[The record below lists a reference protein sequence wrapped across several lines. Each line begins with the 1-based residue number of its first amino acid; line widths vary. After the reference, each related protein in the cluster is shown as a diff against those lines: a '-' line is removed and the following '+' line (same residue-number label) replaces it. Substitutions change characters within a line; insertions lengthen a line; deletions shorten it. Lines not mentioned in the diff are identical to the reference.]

1 VRPERLQYQLASP
14 AARVQRENLPTL
26 FEPLR
31 KIGVEFG
38 GNLAAAA
45 LRLDR
50 AGDGNEL
57 FAYSRISSE

>member
-1 VRPERLQYQLASP
+1 MRPERFQLQLSSSAV
-14 AARVQRENLPTL
+14 RLQRENPPAL
-26 FEPLR
+26 FEPFG

-38 GNLAAAA
+38 RNLAAAA
-45 LRLDR
+45 LRLDY